1 MEEAVAEAVVGEEVE
16 GAATMEVVVEDMV
29 VDVVAVEEAAAAA
42 VVDQV
47 IGLVVIVETAILH
60 GGPNAKDV
68 KHQNLKVLVVILMVV
83 AEVAAAAVV
92 VVAAGMEGVGTAA
105 AEVAVEVS

>member
-47 IGLVVIVETAILH
+47 IGLVMIVETAILH

-83 AEVAAAAVV
+83 AEVAAAVAV
-92 VVAAGMEGVGTAA
+92 AGMEGVGTAA
-105 AEVAVEVS
+105 AEVVVEVS